1 MCQLSLIYL
10 RFLKMKTGSLKRQF
24 QALSKVCLVFEL
36 RQLTNCENCGNWFEL
51 TDGRIPKNTPTATTW
66 WVVFCGLDLD
76 GWDMSTSAVGGTLQR
91 IFCEATAIW
100 ETNDVENGWG
110 NPHWILHRTSSEATA
125 IYPRTAGDSAE
136 TNVQDSLGNTPKSLL
151 GGESHLR
158 KKPRRHTCRFAPRPS
173 LWLSRNLLAVQDG
186 SAPESHRESESN
198 SAPKTLLW
206 LNTQSFCCWGNT
218 MSPRWLQYVVMDLGT
233 YKHTISIG

>member
-1 MCQLSLIYL
+1 MRMLNPGNIAMQSQVIPQCVNCRSS
-10 RFLKMKTGSLKRQF
+10 TWGSWRWRPGVWNASFKPYQKCASF
-24 QALSKVCLVFEL
+24 FKL
-36 RQLTNCENCGNWFEL
+36 RQLTNCENFGNWFEL
-51 TDGRIPKNTPTATTW
+51 TDGIIPKNTPTATTW
-66 WVVFCGLDLD
+66 WVVFCGLDLY

-151 GGESHLR
+151 GGESHWR
-158 KKPRRHTCRFAPRPS
+158 KKPRTRTCRFAPRPS
-173 LWLSRNLLAVQDG
+173 L
-186 SAPESHRESESN
+186 
-198 SAPKTLLW
+198 
-206 LNTQSFCCWGNT
+206 
-218 MSPRWLQYVVMDLGT
+218 
-233 YKHTISIG
+233 